1 MYINNNFNQQ
11 IMNAVIENYKKIKK
25 AIPQLIEKS
34 GYRND
39 YIAKRLG
46 MKAANFSV
54 KKQRGNWNEDELELL
69 IKTLTTT
76 TGEVELFLRE
86 ATEISIAEEH
96 LKGEMLSS
104 TEFEK
109 LMKWK

>member
-1 MYINNNFNQQ
+1 
-11 IMNAVIENYKKIKK
+11 MNTIIENYKKIKS
-25 AIPQLIEKS
+25 AIPQLIEMS

-39 YIAKRLG
+39 YIAKKLG

-54 KKQRGNWNEDELELL
+54 KKQRSNWNEDELDLL
-69 IKTLTTT
+69 IKTLTST
-76 TGEVELFLRE
+76 TGEVELFLKE
-86 ATEISIAEEH
+86 TAEISFAEEK
-96 LKGEMLSS
+96 LTGEMLTS

>member
-1 MYINNNFNQQ
+1 
-11 IMNAVIENYKKIKK
+11 MNSIIENYKKIKT
-25 AIPQLIEKS
+25 AVPQLIEMS

-39 YIAKRLG
+39 YLAKKLG

-54 KKQRGNWNEDELELL
+54 KKQRSNWNEEELDLL
-69 IKTLTTT
+69 LKTLTSNA
-76 TGEVELFLRE
+76 GEVELFLKE
-86 ATEISIAEEH
+86 TAEISFIEEKI
-96 LKGEMLSS
+96 KGETLTT

>member
-1 MYINNNFNQQ
+1 MNNVIN
-11 IMNAVIENYKKIKK
+11 NYKKIKQS
-25 AIPQLIEKS
+25 IPLLIKMS

-46 MKAANFSV
+46 MQPANFSV
-54 KKQRGNWNEDELELL
+54 KKQRSNWNEDELDLL

-76 TGEVELFLRE
+76 TGEVELYLKE
-86 ATEISIAEEH
+86 ATEISMAEEH
-96 LKGEMLSS
+96 LNGEMLTSA
-104 TEFEK
+104 EFEK

>member
-1 MYINNNFNQQ
+1 MNN
-11 IMNAVIENYKKIKK
+11 IIENYKKIKSSV
-25 AIPQLIEKS
+25 PQLIEMS

-46 MKAANFSV
+46 MKPANFSV
-54 KKQRGNWNEDELELL
+54 KKQRGNWNENEIDLL

-76 TGEVELFLRE
+76 TGEVELFLKE
-86 ATEISIAEEH
+86 VTEIAFTEEN
-96 LKGEMLSS
+96 LKGEMLTSD
-104 TEFEK
+104 EFEK

>member
-1 MYINNNFNQQ
+1 
-11 IMNAVIENYKKIKK
+11 MNTIIENYKKIKS
-25 AIPQLIEKS
+25 AIPQLIEMS

-39 YIAKRLG
+39 YIAKKLG

-54 KKQRGNWNEDELELL
+54 KKQRSNWNEDELDLL
-69 IKTLTTT
+69 IRTLTST
-76 TGEVELFLRE
+76 TGEVELFLKE
-86 ATEISIAEEH
+86 TAEISFVEEK
-96 LKGEMLSS
+96 LTGEMLTS